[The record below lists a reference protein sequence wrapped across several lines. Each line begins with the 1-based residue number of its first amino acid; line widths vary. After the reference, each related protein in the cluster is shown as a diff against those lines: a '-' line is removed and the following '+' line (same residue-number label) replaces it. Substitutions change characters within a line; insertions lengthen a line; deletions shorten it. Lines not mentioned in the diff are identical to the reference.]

1 MKRNGLGVKSF
12 IFGFILSAVISFS
25 VDSHATNGTQMI
37 GYGSKSVGMGGAD
50 LAIANDAT
58 AINANPAT
66 LTGLKSEIDF
76 DFTAFG
82 PQVHHTSSA
91 GDTDGKNPYFYMPL
105 LAYVSGGSPISWG
118 IGVFPQGGM
127 GVDYKDK
134 VKNAMGQT
142 DSLYSNL
149 SYMRIVPAVA
159 YQVNDQFS
167 LGLGLQLGYSTFDM
181 EYTPKA
187 GMEFKNA
194 SSLAYGAR
202 IGALFK
208 VNEQVSIGAI
218 YNTKQ
223 SFEYDG
229 DFKYNNPA
237 IPMSAS
243 GKSKFKD
250 FSWPSEIGVGISYKP
265 SDELTLGLDVSQLQW
280 SDAVNKPYLAPDIAG
295 FTTIP
300 FTMEWENQT
309 VIALGGAY
317 KLNDS
322 LTGRLGYN
330 YGKNPVPDKNL
341 NTLFPAIQ
349 ESHLTFGVGYES
361 GGPMTIDGYFVYA
374 PEAKQTNAAGGNT
387 EKMSQTTLGI
397 QVGYKF

>member
-1 MKRNGLGVKSF
+1 MKKGWIFSGLILFSFF
-12 IFGFILSAVISFS
+12 IFTVSAF
-25 VDSHATNGTQMI
+25 ATNGTQMI

-66 LTGLKSEIDF
+66 ITGLKSEIDF

-82 PQVHHTSSA
+82 PQVHHTDAAS
-91 GDTDGKNPYFYMPL
+91 DTDGKNPYFYMPL
-105 LAYVSGGSPISWG
+105 LAYVSGGSPLAWG

-134 VKNAMGQT
+134 VMNQAGQT

-167 LGLGLQLGYSTFDM
+167 LGLGLQLGNTSFDM
-181 EYTPKA
+181 EYFPKLA
-187 GMEFKNA
+187 MEFKNA
-194 SSLAYGAR
+194 SSWAYGLR
-202 IGALFK
+202 IGVLYK

-223 SFEYDG
+223 SFEYEG
-229 DFKYNNPA
+229 DIRYGSSGGN
-237 IPMSAS
+237 AS
-243 GKSKFKD
+243 GKAKFKD
-250 FSWPSEIGVGISYKP
+250 FSWPSEIGIGISYKP
-265 SDELTLGLDVSQLQW
+265 SDRLTLGLDVSQLQW
-280 SDAVNKPYLAPDIAG
+280 SDAVNKPYLDPDIAG
-295 FTTIP
+295 FP
-300 FTMEWENQT
+300 NAEFKMEWENQT

-317 KLNDS
+317 KLNDF
-322 LTGRLGYN
+322 LTGRIGYN
-330 YGKNPVPDKNL
+330 YGKSPVPDKNL
-341 NTLFPAIQ
+341 NPLFPAIQ
-349 ESHLTFGVGYES
+349 ESHLTLGIGYEG
-361 GGPMTIDGYFVYA
+361 GGPMTIDGYFAYA
-374 PEAKQTNAAGGNT
+374 SESKQSSAAGGNT